1 MWYMHN
7 NDKSGQTLDISPK
20 LYKNQKVHGKMI
32 KIINQKI
39 KTTRYYFTSTTKMHI
54 S

>member
-7 NDKSGQTLDISPK
+7 KDKSGQTLDISPK

-32 KIINQKI
+32 KIINQKYQNNEI
-39 KTTRYYFTSTTKMHI
+39 LFH
-54 S
+54 